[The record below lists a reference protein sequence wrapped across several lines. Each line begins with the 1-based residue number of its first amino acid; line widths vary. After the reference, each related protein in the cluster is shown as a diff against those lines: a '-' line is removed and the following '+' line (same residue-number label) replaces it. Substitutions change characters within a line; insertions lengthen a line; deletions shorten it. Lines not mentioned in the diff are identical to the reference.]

1 MLTLIVAHD
10 KNRAIGRQGDI
21 PWRAPEDLAAFQRE
35 TVGGALIMGRLTWDS
50 LPRRPLPGRMNIVVT
65 SRAVQDAPSA
75 QTPFEAVGI
84 AEDMGYQRIYGIGGA
99 GIYTALLPLADRLLI
114 TEVDLEVE
122 DADTFFPKVASQ
134 GWRETG
140 RYALRGNGPLLLQK
154 EYLRAH
160 TAVRA

>member
-1 MLTLIVAHD
+1 
-10 KNRAIGRQGDI
+10 
-21 PWRAPEDLAAFQRE
+21 
-35 TVGGALIMGRLTWDS
+35 
-50 LPRRPLPGRMNIVVT
+50 
-65 SRAVQDAPSA
+65 
-75 QTPFEAVGI
+75 VGI

-134 GWRETG
+134 DWRETG